1 LPQIQVRP
9 FNMKEV
15 ANLRCLDPI
24 AMDTLVALKGMI
36 VRCSPIIPDL
46 KVAHF
51 SCCVC
56 GHDHQVSI
64 DRGRVEEPKQCPSC
78 NTKDSYTLI
87 HNRCIFADKQLV
99 RLQETPDQVPAGQT
113 PASCITFCFDDLVD
127 SCQPGDKVEV
137 TGILKAQPVRVNP
150 KVTKLKS
157 IYKTYVDVI
166 HFRTITGMEGK
177 TGAGGT
183 GNTNKSKR
191 GVMKLTKDRVQELVE
206 LSQRPDI
213 YERLTQSLAPSIWEL
228 DNVKKGVLCMM
239 FGGNHKRVKKHTKLC
254 KRGDIN
260 ILLCGDPGTSKSQLL
275 SYVHKLSSRGIYTSG
290 KGSSAVGLTAS
301 VVRDPETRD
310 LVLESGALVLSDR
323 GICCIDEFD
332 KMSDATRSILH
343 EAMEQQTVSIA
354 KAGIISSLNARTS
367 ILASANPVESRYNPN
382 LSVVENIKL
391 PPTLLSRF
399 DLIYLILDAPNVDS
413 DRKLAQ
419 HLVGLYYEKP
429 NVVTPPMD
437 TELLRNYI
445 DYAREHIHPRLSDE
459 ASEELLTSY
468 LELRNPPG
476 GNVGNNGT
484 RTISATPRQLES
496 LIRTSEALAKMKYS
510 SVVSRAD
517 AKEAVRLLKVATQA
531 AATDP
536 RTGRIDMDMINTGR
550 TEVERD
556 MEESLYVGLKEFL
569 IERRGNRLA
578 VRDVTRQL
586 SEISNTQ
593 VPQDD
598 VATALRR
605 LEADGMVQFNERNQS
620 VFVRTGI

>member
-1 LPQIQVRP
+1 
-9 FNMKEV
+9 
-15 ANLRCLDPI
+15 
-24 AMDTLVALKGMI
+24 
-36 VRCSPIIPDL
+36 
-46 KVAHF
+46 
-51 SCCVC
+51 
-56 GHDHQVSI
+56 
-64 DRGRVEEPKQCPSC
+64 
-78 NTKDSYTLI
+78 
-87 HNRCIFADKQLV
+87 V

-113 PASCITFCFDDLVD
+113 PASVVTFCFDDLVD
-127 SCQPGDKVEV
+127 ACQPGDKVEV
-137 TGILKAQPVRVNP
+137 TGVLRAQPVRVNP

-166 HFRTITGMEGK
+166 HFRAITGMEGK
-177 TGAGGT
+177 TST
-183 GNTNKSKR
+183 KSKR
-191 GVMKLTKDRVQELVE
+191 GVTKLTDDRIKQLRA
-206 LSQRPDI
+206 LSQQPDI
-213 YERLTQSLAPSIWEL
+213 YEQLTRSLAPSIWEL

-239 FGGNHKRVKKHTKLC
+239 FGGNHRRVKKRKNNNNNDDDEWSDDGENPNTTPDDDDEMEDEEDTKLN

-275 SYVHKLSSRGIYTSG
+275 SYVHKLSTRGIYTSG

-399 DLIYLILDAPNVDS
+399 DLIYLILDSPNVDA
-413 DRKLAQ
+413 DRQLAQ

-429 NVVTPPMD
+429 NVVQPPMD
-437 TELLRNYI
+437 TELLRDYV
-445 DYAREHIHPRLSDE
+445 DYARENIHPRLSDE
-459 ASEELLTSY
+459 ATEELLKSY

-510 SVVSRAD
+510 SEVTRAD

-550 TEVERD
+550 TSVDRE
-556 MEESLYVGLKEFL
+556 MEETLYIGLKEFL
-569 IERRGNRLA
+569 SERRGNRLA

-586 SEISNTQ
+586 SEISGQQ
-593 VPQDD
+593 VAQDD
-598 VATALRR
+598 VVVALRR
-605 LEADGMVQFNERNQS
+605 LEGDGAVQFNERNQS
-620 VFVRTGI
+620 IFVRTGVVM